1 MANPSNDSRK
11 TKIEK
16 KLRKKVT
23 DVVVDAILGSSVP
36 ELEDRLTRLASH
48 ETDTE
53 AALEDDKLVTDLR
66 ERLAQARG
74 PYQDTLKGIK
84 LQRNFIALT
93 LTDRGSL
100 TTGVI

>member
-1 MANPSNDSRK
+1 MSNTDTRK
-11 TKIEK
+11 VKIEK

-23 DVVVDAILGSSVP
+23 DVVVDSILSSSNQ

-53 AALEDDKLVTDLR
+53 EALEEDMVVTDLKD
-66 ERLAQARG
+66 RLSAARG

-84 LQRNFIALT
+84 LQRLFIAIT
-93 LTDRGSL
+93 LAERGK
-100 TTGVI
+100 TAAGGVI